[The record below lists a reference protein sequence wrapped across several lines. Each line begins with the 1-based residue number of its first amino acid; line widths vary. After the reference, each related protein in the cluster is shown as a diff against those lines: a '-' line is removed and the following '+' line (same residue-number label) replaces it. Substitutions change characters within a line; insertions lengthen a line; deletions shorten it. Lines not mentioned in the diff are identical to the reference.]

1 MDDAAE
7 AFTSFTANPL
17 SPLSAMFSLPAS
29 KSQAD
34 EVSNSNIDL
43 REDELMEEDR
53 GENEEADDSQEP
65 LRRIRLVTL
74 DNSQEQEEITEA
86 TKLRRS
92 FEVIPLRRSRAS
104 YNR

>member
-17 SPLSAMFSLPAS
+17 SPLSSIFSLPAS
-29 KSQAD
+29 KSQAE
-34 EVSNSNIDL
+34 EVSDSNIDL

-53 GENEEADDSQEP
+53 GENEEADDSPEP

-74 DNSQEQEEITEA
+74 DDPQEGVTEA

-92 FEVIPLRRSRAS
+92 FEVIPLRRSRAL